1 MPTLLIGMGLKKNNF
16 SDQSVKGRNFKDQEK
31 NWL

>member
-1 MPTLLIGMGLKKNNF
+1 MPTLLIGMGLKKKNNF

-31 NWL
+31 N